1 MGCPGS
7 ARCSCASAALAFGM
21 SPGLD
26 AHCTPSLPMGDAA
39 ASPARSDQGLRC
51 KYACAFTCVASAPAS
66 MRSSD
71 VCLPCCLSPSSRPA
85 KEIIVTK
92 GNLSTALLTTVLTF
106 SATVASAQLSRD
118 EVMAQLKAAQASGEF
133 AALVGQDSGSAY
145 LSSHVHS
152 SESRGNVQTQVN
164 EAVSTMAFEGLA

>member
-1 MGCPGS
+1 M
-7 ARCSCASAALAFGM
+7 
-21 SPGLD
+21 
-26 AHCTPSLPMGDAA
+26 
-39 ASPARSDQGLRC
+39 
-51 KYACAFTCVASAPAS
+51 
-66 MRSSD
+66 
-71 VCLPCCLSPSSRPA
+71 
-85 KEIIVTK
+85 TK

-152 SESRGNVQTQVN
+152 SESRGNVQTQVK
-164 EAVSTMAFEGLA
+164 EARAAGVLNVLIGSESGSFYLSRHQRLDTPRAEVKSDVVTASKIGTLNQPSGEDSGSFPPSTARPHTVARPAVAAS